1 MHLEQ
6 FKKFPILERSE
17 LCDENDYRMN
27 REFTTAMRIKMM
39 LIRSAIL
46 YYPKKVRYAK
56 ESLVHYFMFYILIS
70 S

>member
-46 YYPKKVRYAK
+46 YYQRR
-56 ESLVHYFMFYILIS
+56 
-70 S
+70 